1 MDRTLVRAES
11 VSEAAVPDDAI
22 VIDRLDRPSKR
33 VCTILYID
41 AVQGEKALRSELL
54 NGDAYVLRL
63 PAEQQGQLGTGML
76 DGRVVT
82 IGDAD
87 NQAYRIRTT
96 REQIVEPAHTVVAI
110 EVAADRKTFRDV
122 VFATRI
128 DVTLSP
134 LTLSEA
140 VRTRLERTIRTQPT
154 RRRNRFL
161 TRLNSF
167 SQYLSSRG
175 PPMSG
180 GGSFMT
186 IGFMSTRSLSLSH
199 RSRPRT
205 SSLRIEL
212 RMLRGFERAAIPI
225 GEWDTVYIPK
235 SRRGMTGRVQFD
247 HTWKPE
253 CHRTVVPP
261 VLRSFVAQCN
271 SYIAEERWYRR
282 YAPLPIQ
289 IVATSN
295 NPPLMTPLSVP
306 ETPGV
311 STMLKAR

>member
-134 LTLSEA
+134 STLSEA
-140 VRTRLERTIRTQPT
+140 VRTRLERTIRTHTHTETKPLSDAFEQLLT
-154 RRRNRFL
+154 ILEL
-161 TRLNSF
+161 TRS
-167 SQYLSSRG
+167 
-175 PPMSG
+175 
-180 GGSFMT
+180 
-186 IGFMSTRSLSLSH
+186 
-199 RSRPRT
+199 
-205 SSLRIEL
+205 
-212 RMLRGFERAAIPI
+212 AD
-225 GEWDTVYIPK
+225 EWRWLFYDDRLY
-235 SRRGMTGRVQFD
+235 
-247 HTWKPE
+247 E
-253 CHRTVVPP
+253 YA
-261 VLRSFVAQCN
+261 LFV
-271 SYIAEERWYRR
+271 SE
-282 YAPLPIQ
+282 P
-289 IVATSN
+289 S
-295 NPPLMTPLSVP
+295 
-306 ETPGV
+306 
-311 STMLKAR
+311 

>member
-140 VRTRLERTIRTQPT
+140 VRTRLERTIRRTPT

-199 RSRPRT
+199 RSRPHT

-261 VLRSFVAQCN
+261 VLRSFVAQFD
-271 SYIAEERWYRR
+271 I
-282 YAPLPIQ
+282 LP
-289 IVATSN
+289 A
-295 NPPLMTPLSVP
+295 
-306 ETPGV
+306 
-311 STMLKAR
+311 LKREAFASHSP